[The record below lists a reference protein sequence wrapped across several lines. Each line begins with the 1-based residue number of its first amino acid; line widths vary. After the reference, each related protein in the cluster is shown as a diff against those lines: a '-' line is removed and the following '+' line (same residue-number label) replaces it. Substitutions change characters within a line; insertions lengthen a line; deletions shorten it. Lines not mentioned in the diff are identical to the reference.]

1 MRKKKEI
8 DPEYY
13 DNHDFGEELIQ
24 AKKDGTLYVTEP
36 GESFLDSLPRAKEVW
51 KKVPVSIRLTNGLLK
66 KARGQAAADG
76 VPLATYLA
84 SIVYNAVSERP
95 WAEEA
100 AGVQKKKAAAPKKS
114 AGQVRQPAKMKRAA

>member
-8 DPEYY
+8 DPTYY
-13 DNHDFGEELIQ
+13 DTHDFGEEFFQ
-24 AKKDGTLYVTEP
+24 AEKDGTLIVSEP
-36 GESFLDSLPRAKEVW
+36 GESYWDSIPRAKEVW

-84 SIVYNAVSERP
+84 SIVYNAVCERP

-100 AGVQKKKAAAPKKS
+100 SANQKKKRADSKKG
-114 AGQVRQPAKMKRAA
+114 AGHVNQSSKMKRAA